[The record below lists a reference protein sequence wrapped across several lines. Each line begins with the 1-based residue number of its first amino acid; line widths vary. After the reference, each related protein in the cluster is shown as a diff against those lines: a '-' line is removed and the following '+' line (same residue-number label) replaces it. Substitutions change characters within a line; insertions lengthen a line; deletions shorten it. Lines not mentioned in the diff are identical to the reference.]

1 MKRVPLLG
9 TWVLVGASLLA
20 SATRAADV
28 TVSGSGS
35 LGIGSMSGGTVNLG
49 LTPQEARALAG
60 ATGQELL
67 KQLTAIV
74 QRINAKPDA
83 NAREDKLS
91 IGVAQTFLA
100 AIKGK
105 NVPQADWPVVFGELI
120 GQYRQLGARIEATP
134 VTSDSIKA
142 LVSQAD
148 AARQR
153 GQFDQADAALAQA
166 AELATQDAQRIA
178 QQAQESTRQAAS
190 LHASRA
196 TLAFTRLERSQ
207 GAALLE
213 KAFALRKS
221 DVSRETLW
229 WLYDAGD
236 AWLTEGQST
245 AALRAYT
252 TAQKAAAAELAVGD
266 PGNTEWQRDLSVSHY
281 KIGNVQAAQGD
292 SAAALRSFQASL
304 AIGERLAAG
313 DPRNSEWQRDLS
325 VSHNKIGD
333 VQAAQ
338 GDSAAA
344 LKSFQTGLVLRE
356 RLAAGDPRNT
366 RWQRD
371 LSVSHDRI
379 GDVQA
384 AQGDSTAALKSF
396 QAGLAIAERLTASDP
411 RNTEWQRDFSV
422 SHEKIGDVQVAQGDS
437 TAALWSFQ
445 TGLLIRE
452 RLAASDLR
460 NTQWQRDLSV
470 SHNKIG
476 DVQAAQGDFAAALK
490 SFQADLVIAE
500 RLAASDSRNTEWQ
513 RDLSV
518 SHDRIGNVQA
528 AQGDYAAALKS
539 YLASLA
545 IRDRLASADPRNTE
559 WQRDIAISCWKLAG
573 LGEVLGSVQVRQA
586 MLQKGLTIL
595 ITQRD
600 RGQLPA
606 SNLGWIKMF
615 DTALQTLK

>member
-1 MKRVPLLG
+1 MKQVTLLSA
-9 TWVLVGASLLA
+9 WVLVSASLLA
-20 SATRAADV
+20 NVSHAAESKAGDV
-28 TVSGSGS
+28 TVSGSGNV
-35 LGIGSMSGGTVNLG
+35 GIGSMSGGTVNLG
-49 LTPQEARALAG
+49 LTTQEARALAG

-67 KQLTAIV
+67 KQLAAIV

-134 VTSDSIKA
+134 VTRDSIKA

-148 AARQR
+148 AARKL
-153 GQFDQADAALAQA
+153 GQFDQADAALARA
-166 AELATQDAQRIA
+166 AEIATQDAQRIA

-190 LHASRA
+190 LYASRA

-221 DVSRETLW
+221 DVSSETLW
-229 WLYDAGD
+229 WLYGAGD

-252 TAQKAAAAELAVGD
+252 TAQKAAAAGLAAGD
-266 PGNTEWQRDLSVSHY
+266 PGNTE
-281 KIGNVQAAQGD
+281 
-292 SAAALRSFQASL
+292 
-304 AIGERLAAG
+304 
-313 DPRNSEWQRDLS
+313 
-325 VSHNKIGD
+325 
-333 VQAAQ
+333 
-338 GDSAAA
+338 
-344 LKSFQTGLVLRE
+344 
-356 RLAAGDPRNT
+356 
-366 RWQRD
+366 WQRD

-384 AQGDSTAALKSF
+384 VQGDSAAALRSYQASLAIAERLAAGDPRNTEWQRSPSVSHDKIGSVQAAQGDSAAALKSYKASLTIRERLAASDSRNTGWQRDLSVSHDRIGSVQAAQGDSAAALKSY
-396 QAGLAIAERLTASDP
+396 QAGLVIAERLTASDP
-411 RNTEWQRDFSV
+411 RNTEWQRDLSV
-422 SHEKIGDVQVAQGDS
+422 SHEKIGDVQAAQGDS
-437 TAALWSFQ
+437 AAALNSYQ
-445 TGLLIRE
+445 ASLAIRD
-452 RLAASDLR
+452 RLATGDPR

-470 SHNKIG
+470 SHN
-476 DVQAAQGDFAAALK
+476 Q
-490 SFQADLVIAE
+490 
-500 RLAASDSRNTEWQ
+500 
-513 RDLSV
+513 
-518 SHDRIGNVQA
+518 IGNVQA
-528 AQGDYAAALKS
+528 AQGDSGAALKS
-539 YLASLA
+539 FQAYLAIA
-545 IRDRLASADPRNTE
+545 ERLAAGDPRNTQ

-573 LGEVLGSVQVRQA
+573 LGEALGSVQVRRA

-606 SNLGWIKMF
+606 SNMGWIETF
-615 DTALQTLK
+615 DTALQNLK